1 MSLFPFVTTEDLTLT
16 DQEVTASSIREYE
29 IDFEKGTL
37 TGRIVTGVDALCVWA
52 YLALKAK
59 RYRWIIYSWGYGD
72 EVYDLIGYSYSEEYL
87 DGLFQMGAVK
97 LNLLFMVVSIVL
109 GILLIKK
116 KTTTMAYILAIIELI
131 YVLLAITSGGSVG
144 IGAISFLLSLVG
156 AIRIDKKWKLYQEIS
171 VGNNQG
177 NPAGNSTDGR
187 TQNNAYAQYHTSQA
201 ANNETYWQKKPEENH
216 GFVSTGASKSLKEA
230 LNIYK
235 KEKSWSAEN
244 DMIESLKT
252 SKVWVPYIS
261 EKNQM
266 DILKNGERYYFPVF
280 TSAAEMKEYGKKF
293 YQREVYISD
302 AINMAK
308 ESRYVLTGLVIN
320 AFTDSVIL
328 NWDQLGTVITD
339 ADDGEEK
346 TMYKR

>member
-1 MSLFPFVTTEDLTLT
+1 MAENQKVDLSTLPKGLTKEEFTALPNFKKIRAFFTWAGVVSIVSGIFVL
-16 DQEVTASSIREYE
+16 SSIGH
-29 IDFEKGTL
+29 ISQSILQNG
-37 TGRIVTGVDALCVWA
+37 G
-52 YLALKAK
+52 
-59 RYRWIIYSWGYGD
+59 S
-72 EVYDLIGYSYSEEYL
+72 L
-87 DGLFQMGAVK
+87 DGLFQR
-97 LNLLFMVVSIVL
+97 
-109 GILLIKK
+109 ILLIKK

-244 DMIESLKT
+244 DMIEALKT

>member
-1 MSLFPFVTTEDLTLT
+1 M
-16 DQEVTASSIREYE
+16 QSILQN
-29 IDFEKGTL
+29 G
-37 TGRIVTGVDALCVWA
+37 G
-52 YLALKAK
+52 
-59 RYRWIIYSWGYGD
+59 S
-72 EVYDLIGYSYSEEYL
+72 L

-144 IGAISFLLSLVG
+144 IGAISFLLSIVG

-216 GFVSTGASKSLKEA
+216 GFVSAGATKSLKEA

-261 EKNQM
+261 EKNQL
-266 DILKNGERYYFPVF
+266 DILKNGERYYLPVF

-293 YQREVYISD
+293 YQREVSFSD
-302 AINMAK
+302 AIDMTK
-308 ESRYVLTGLVIN
+308 RTQYTLTGLVIN

-328 NWDQLGTVITD
+328 DWN
-339 ADDGEEK
+339 
-346 TMYKR
+346 

>member
-1 MSLFPFVTTEDLTLT
+1 MAENQKVDLSTLPKGLTKEEFTALPNFKKIRSFFTWAGVVSIVSGIFVL
-16 DQEVTASSIREYE
+16 SSIGHISQSILRN
-29 IDFEKGTL
+29 G
-37 TGRIVTGVDALCVWA
+37 G
-52 YLALKAK
+52 
-59 RYRWIIYSWGYGD
+59 S
-72 EVYDLIGYSYSEEYL
+72 L

-116 KTTTMAYILAIIELI
+116 KTTTMAYILAVIELV

-144 IGAISFLLSLVG
+144 IGAISFLLSIVG

-171 VGNNQG
+171 
-177 NPAGNSTDGR
+177 AGNSTNGR

-201 ANNETYWQKKPEENH
+201 ANNETYWQKKPEEDH
-216 GFVSTGASKSLKEA
+216 GFVSAGASKSLKEA

-244 DMIESLKT
+244 DMIEALKNG
-252 SKVWVPYIS
+252 KVWVPYIS
-261 EKNQM
+261 EKNQL
-266 DILKNGERYYFPVF
+266 DILKNGERYYLPVF

-293 YQREVYISD
+293 YQREVSFPD
-302 AINMAK
+302 AIDMTK
-308 ESRYVLTGLVIN
+308 RTQYTLTGLVIN

-328 NWDQLGTVITD
+328 DWNQLGTVIPD
-339 ADDGEEK
+339 ADEEEK
-346 TMYKR
+346 TTYKR

>member
-1 MSLFPFVTTEDLTLT
+1 M
-16 DQEVTASSIREYE
+16 
-29 IDFEKGTL
+29 
-37 TGRIVTGVDALCVWA
+37 
-52 YLALKAK
+52 
-59 RYRWIIYSWGYGD
+59 
-72 EVYDLIGYSYSEEYL
+72 
-87 DGLFQMGAVK
+87 FQMGAVK

-177 NPAGNSTDGR
+177 NPAGNE
-187 TQNNAYAQYHTSQA
+187 N
-201 ANNETYWQKKPEENH
+201 YWQKKPEENH

>member
-1 MSLFPFVTTEDLTLT
+1 MAENQKVDLSTLPKGLTKEEFTALPNFKKIRAFFTWAGVVSIVSGIFVL
-16 DQEVTASSIREYE
+16 SSIGHLSQSILRNGGS
-29 IDFEKGTL
+29 I
-37 TGRIVTGVDALCVWA
+37 
-52 YLALKAK
+52 
-59 RYRWIIYSWGYGD
+59 
-72 EVYDLIGYSYSEEYL
+72 

-97 LNLLFMVVSIVL
+97 LNLLFMVISIIL

-116 KTTTMAYILAIIELI
+116 KTTTMAYILAIIELV

-177 NPAGNSTDGR
+177 NPAGN
-187 TQNNAYAQYHTSQA
+187 
-201 ANNETYWQKKPEENH
+201 NNETYWQKKPEENH

-261 EKNQM
+261 EKNQL
-266 DILKNGERYYFPVF
+266 DILKNGERYYLPVF

-293 YQREVYISD
+293 YQREVSFSD
-302 AINMAK
+302 AIDMTK
-308 ESRYVLTGLVIN
+308 RTQYTLTGLVIN

-328 NWDQLGTVITD
+328 DWNQLGTVITD
-339 ADDGEEK
+339 ADEEEEK
-346 TMYKR
+346 TMYRR

>member
-1 MSLFPFVTTEDLTLT
+1 M
-16 DQEVTASSIREYE
+16 
-29 IDFEKGTL
+29 
-37 TGRIVTGVDALCVWA
+37 
-52 YLALKAK
+52 
-59 RYRWIIYSWGYGD
+59 
-72 EVYDLIGYSYSEEYL
+72 
-87 DGLFQMGAVK
+87 
-97 LNLLFMVVSIVL
+97 
-109 GILLIKK
+109 
-116 KTTTMAYILAIIELI
+116 
-131 YVLLAITSGGSVG
+131 
-144 IGAISFLLSLVG
+144 
-156 AIRIDKKWKLYQEIS
+156 
-171 VGNNQG
+171 
-177 NPAGNSTDGR
+177 
-187 TQNNAYAQYHTSQA
+187 
-201 ANNETYWQKKPEENH
+201 
-216 GFVSTGASKSLKEA
+216 KEA

-252 SKVWVPYIS
+252 SKVWVPYTS

-328 NWDQLGTVITD
+328 NWDQLGTGIPN
-339 ADDGEEK
+339 ADEEEK
-346 TMYKR
+346 TTYKR

>member
-1 MSLFPFVTTEDLTLT
+1 MAENQKVDLSTLPKGLTKEEFTALPNFKKIRSFFTWAGVVSIVSGIFVL
-16 DQEVTASSIREYE
+16 SSIGHISQSILRN
-29 IDFEKGTL
+29 G
-37 TGRIVTGVDALCVWA
+37 G
-52 YLALKAK
+52 
-59 RYRWIIYSWGYGD
+59 S
-72 EVYDLIGYSYSEEYL
+72 L

-116 KTTTMAYILAIIELI
+116 KTTTMAYILAVIELV

-144 IGAISFLLSLVG
+144 IGAISFLLSIVG

-171 VGNNQG
+171 
-177 NPAGNSTDGR
+177 AGNSTNGR

-201 ANNETYWQKKPEENH
+201 ANNETYWQKKPEEDH
-216 GFVSTGASKSLKEA
+216 GFVSAGASKSLKEA

-244 DMIESLKT
+244 DMIEALKNG
-252 SKVWVPYIS
+252 KVWVPYIS
-261 EKNQM
+261 EKNQL
-266 DILKNGERYYFPVF
+266 DILKNGERYYLPVF

-293 YQREVYISD
+293 YQREVSFPD
-302 AINMAK
+302 AIDMTK
-308 ESRYVLTGLVIN
+308 RTQYTLTGLVIN

-328 NWDQLGTVITD
+328 DWNQLGTVIPE
-339 ADDGEEK
+339 ADEEEEK
-346 TMYKR
+346 TMYRR

>member
-1 MSLFPFVTTEDLTLT
+1 MAENQKVDLSTLPKGLTKEEFTALPNFKKIRSFFTWAGVVSIVSGIFVL
-16 DQEVTASSIREYE
+16 SSIGHLSQSILRNGGS
-29 IDFEKGTL
+29 I
-37 TGRIVTGVDALCVWA
+37 
-52 YLALKAK
+52 
-59 RYRWIIYSWGYGD
+59 
-72 EVYDLIGYSYSEEYL
+72 

-216 GFVSTGASKSLKEA
+216 DFVSAGATKSLKEA

-261 EKNQM
+261 EKNQL
-266 DILKNGERYYFPVF
+266 DILKNGERYYLPVF

-293 YQREVYISD
+293 YQREVYIFD

-328 NWDQLGTVITD
+328 NWDQLGTGILN

>member
-1 MSLFPFVTTEDLTLT
+1 M
-16 DQEVTASSIREYE
+16 
-29 IDFEKGTL
+29 
-37 TGRIVTGVDALCVWA
+37 
-52 YLALKAK
+52 
-59 RYRWIIYSWGYGD
+59 
-72 EVYDLIGYSYSEEYL
+72 
-87 DGLFQMGAVK
+87 
-97 LNLLFMVVSIVL
+97 
-109 GILLIKK
+109 
-116 KTTTMAYILAIIELI
+116 I

-177 NPAGNSTDGR
+177 NPAGNSTGGR

-244 DMIESLKT
+244 DMIEALKI

-339 ADDGEEK
+339 ADDREEK

>member
-1 MSLFPFVTTEDLTLT
+1 MAENLKSRSQYTSEKGLTKEEFTALPNFKRSVPFFTWAGVVSIVSGIFVL
-16 DQEVTASSIREYE
+16 SSIGHISQSILRN
-29 IDFEKGTL
+29 G
-37 TGRIVTGVDALCVWA
+37 G
-52 YLALKAK
+52 
-59 RYRWIIYSWGYGD
+59 S
-72 EVYDLIGYSYSEEYL
+72 L

-109 GILLIKK
+109 GILLIKNENNNNGLYSGYNRIGIC
-116 KTTTMAYILAIIELI
+116 TSGNYIRWISRHRCYILFTL
-131 YVLLAITSGGSVG
+131 YSWCDPDRSKNGN
-144 IGAISFLLSLVG
+144 
-156 AIRIDKKWKLYQEIS
+156 LYQEIS

-216 GFVSTGASKSLKEA
+216 GFVSAGATKSLKEA

-252 SKVWVPYIS
+252 SKVWVPYTS

-328 NWDQLGTVITD
+328 NWDQLGTGIPN
-339 ADDGEEK
+339 ADEEEK
-346 TMYKR
+346 TTYKR

>member
-1 MSLFPFVTTEDLTLT
+1 MAENQKVDLSTLPKGLTKEEFTALPNFKKIRSFFTWAGVVSIVSGIFVL
-16 DQEVTASSIREYE
+16 SSIGHLSQSILRNGGS
-29 IDFEKGTL
+29 I
-37 TGRIVTGVDALCVWA
+37 
-52 YLALKAK
+52 
-59 RYRWIIYSWGYGD
+59 
-72 EVYDLIGYSYSEEYL
+72 

-116 KTTTMAYILAIIELI
+116 KTTTMAYILAIIELV

-144 IGAISFLLSLVG
+144 IGAISFLLSIVG

-171 VGNNQG
+171 V
-177 NPAGNSTDGR
+177 GNSTDGR

-261 EKNQM
+261 EKNQL
-266 DILKNGERYYFPVF
+266 DILKNGERYYLPVF

-293 YQREVYISD
+293 YQREVSFPD
-302 AINMAK
+302 AIDMTK
-308 ESRYVLTGLVIN
+308 RTQYTLTGLVIN

-328 NWDQLGTVITD
+328 DWNQLGTVIPE
-339 ADDGEEK
+339 ADEEEEK
-346 TMYKR
+346 TMYRR

>member
-1 MSLFPFVTTEDLTLT
+1 MAENQKVDLSTLPKGLTKEEFTALPNFKKIRAFFTWAGVVSIVSGIFVL
-16 DQEVTASSIREYE
+16 SSIGHLSQS
-29 IDFEKGTL
+29 ILQNG
-37 TGRIVTGVDALCVWA
+37 GSI
-52 YLALKAK
+52 
-59 RYRWIIYSWGYGD
+59 
-72 EVYDLIGYSYSEEYL
+72 

-116 KTTTMAYILAIIELI
+116 KTTTMAYILAI
-131 YVLLAITSGGSVG
+131 

-261 EKNQM
+261 EKNQL
-266 DILKNGERYYFPVF
+266 DILKNGERYYLPVF

-308 ESRYVLTGLVIN
+308 ESQYVLTGLVIN

-328 NWDQLGTVITD
+328 NWDQLGTGIPN
-339 ADDGEEK
+339 ADDGEAK

>member
-1 MSLFPFVTTEDLTLT
+1 M
-16 DQEVTASSIREYE
+16 
-29 IDFEKGTL
+29 
-37 TGRIVTGVDALCVWA
+37 
-52 YLALKAK
+52 
-59 RYRWIIYSWGYGD
+59 
-72 EVYDLIGYSYSEEYL
+72 
-87 DGLFQMGAVK
+87 
-97 LNLLFMVVSIVL
+97 
-109 GILLIKK
+109 
-116 KTTTMAYILAIIELI
+116 
-131 YVLLAITSGGSVG
+131 
-144 IGAISFLLSLVG
+144 
-156 AIRIDKKWKLYQEIS
+156 
-171 VGNNQG
+171 
-177 NPAGNSTDGR
+177 
-187 TQNNAYAQYHTSQA
+187 
-201 ANNETYWQKKPEENH
+201 
-216 GFVSTGASKSLKEA
+216 KEA

>member
-1 MSLFPFVTTEDLTLT
+1 MAENQKVDLSTLPKGLTKEEFTALPNFKKIRSFFTWAGVVSIVSGIFVL
-16 DQEVTASSIREYE
+16 SSIGHISQSILRN
-29 IDFEKGTL
+29 G
-37 TGRIVTGVDALCVWA
+37 G
-52 YLALKAK
+52 
-59 RYRWIIYSWGYGD
+59 S
-72 EVYDLIGYSYSEEYL
+72 L

-116 KTTTMAYILAIIELI
+116 KTTTMAYILAVIELV

-144 IGAISFLLSLVG
+144 IGAISFLLSIVG
-156 AIRIDKKWKLYQEIS
+156 AIRIDKKWKLYQGIS
-171 VGNNQG
+171 V
-177 NPAGNSTDGR
+177 GNSTDGK

-261 EKNQM
+261 EKNQL
-266 DILKNGERYYFPVF
+266 DILKNGERYYLPVF

-293 YQREVYISD
+293 YQREVSFPD
-302 AINMAK
+302 AIDMTK
-308 ESRYVLTGLVIN
+308 RTQYTLTGLVIN

-328 NWDQLGTVITD
+328 DWNQLGTVIPE
-339 ADDGEEK
+339 ADEEEEK
-346 TMYKR
+346 TMYRR

>member
-1 MSLFPFVTTEDLTLT
+1 MAENQKVDLSTLPKGLTKEEFTALPNFKKIRSFFTWAGVVSIVSGIFVL
-16 DQEVTASSIREYE
+16 SSIGH
-29 IDFEKGTL
+29 ISQSILQNG
-37 TGRIVTGVDALCVWA
+37 G
-52 YLALKAK
+52 
-59 RYRWIIYSWGYGD
+59 S
-72 EVYDLIGYSYSEEYL
+72 L

-109 GILLIKK
+109 
-116 KTTTMAYILAIIELI
+116 

-328 NWDQLGTVITD
+328 NWDQLGTGIPN
-339 ADDGEEK
+339 ADEEEK
-346 TMYKR
+346 TTYKR

>member
-1 MSLFPFVTTEDLTLT
+1 MAENQKVDLSTLPKGLTKEEFTALPNFKKIRAFFTWAGVVSIVSGIFVL
-16 DQEVTASSIREYE
+16 SSIGH
-29 IDFEKGTL
+29 ISQSILQNG
-37 TGRIVTGVDALCVWA
+37 G
-52 YLALKAK
+52 
-59 RYRWIIYSWGYGD
+59 S
-72 EVYDLIGYSYSEEYL
+72 L

-252 SKVWVPYIS
+252 SKV
-261 EKNQM
+261 
-266 DILKNGERYYFPVF
+266 
-280 TSAAEMKEYGKKF
+280 
-293 YQREVYISD
+293 
-302 AINMAK
+302 
-308 ESRYVLTGLVIN
+308 
-320 AFTDSVIL
+320 
-328 NWDQLGTVITD
+328 
-339 ADDGEEK
+339 
-346 TMYKR
+346 

>member
-1 MSLFPFVTTEDLTLT
+1 MAENQKVDLSTLPKGLTKEEFTALPNFKKIRSFFTWAGVVSIVSGIFVL
-16 DQEVTASSIREYE
+16 SSIGHISQSILRN
-29 IDFEKGTL
+29 G
-37 TGRIVTGVDALCVWA
+37 G
-52 YLALKAK
+52 
-59 RYRWIIYSWGYGD
+59 S
-72 EVYDLIGYSYSEEYL
+72 L

-116 KTTTMAYILAIIELI
+116 KTTTMAYILAVIELV

-144 IGAISFLLSLVG
+144 IGAISFLLSIVG
-156 AIRIDKKWKLYQEIS
+156 AIRIDKKWKLYQGIS
-171 VGNNQG
+171 V
-177 NPAGNSTDGR
+177 GNSTDGK
-187 TQNNAYAQYHTSQA
+187 TQNNAYAQYHTSQVT
-201 ANNETYWQKKPEENH
+201 NNETYWQKKPEEDH
-216 GFVSTGASKSLKEA
+216 GFVSAGASKSLKET

-244 DMIESLKT
+244 DMIETLKK

-261 EKNQM
+261 EKNQL
-266 DILKNGERYYFPVF
+266 DILKNGESYFLPVF
-280 TSAAEMKEYGKKF
+280 TSGAEMKEYGKKF
-293 YQREVYISD
+293 YQREVYFSD

-308 ESRYVLTGLVIN
+308 ESRYVLNGLVIN

-328 NWDQLGTVITD
+328 NWNQLGTGIPNV
-339 ADDGEEK
+339 DDREEK